1 MRSFPRLVL
10 LSCIAAGCGDFG
22 LVEWEAD
29 SGGAA
34 RITFSPSGELRFDT
48 VSPYGEPAEETL
60 TARSAG
66 TEPVTVTDL
75 TLDGDDVA
83 SFDIGRVALP
93 ARLQP
98 DETLDIPLSFSPN
111 AVGGFSAILVIE
123 TNIDESPTSERRL
136 SGQSCNDTDRDGRCD
151 PNGPEA
157 VDSGAP
163 GG

>member
-1 MRSFPRLVL
+1 MKTHLLFLCSRNQWRSPTAEALFKHHPRY
-10 LSCIAAGCGDFG
+10 D
-22 LVEWEAD
+22 
-29 SGGAA
+29 
-34 RITFSPSGELRFDT
+34 
-48 VSPYGEPAEETL
+48 
-60 TARSAG
+60 ARSAG
-66 TEPVTVTDL
+66 TEPVTVTEL
-75 TLDGDDVA
+75 SLDGDDVA
-83 SFDIGRVALP
+83 NFDIGRVALP

-98 DETLDIPLSFSPN
+98 EETLDIPLTFSPN

-136 SGQSCNDTDRDGRCD
+136 SGQSCNDADRDGRCD